1 MPLVKIHF
9 SNINTSAQK
18 GDIAYCLSDDP
29 ISIGGFENDGS
40 QDIQYIGPINSIG
53 SDVDGN
59 YVEVDC
65 PNTPSGLDPA
75 NTTNP
80 FIMFKKN
87 RAANVG
93 GLKGYYAEVEFIN
106 NSTEEAKLFTVS
118 SEVNQ
123 SSK

>member
-1 MPLVKIHF
+1 MPLVKIYF

-29 ISIGGFENDGS
+29 ISIGGFETDGTQS
-40 QDIQYIGPINSIG
+40 IQYIGPINSIG
-53 SDVDGN
+53 ADVNGD

-87 RAANVG
+87 RAANVS
-93 GLKGYYAEVEFIN
+93 GLKGYYAEVEFTN